1 MEVKVTYVFKV
12 LFLIFSWIILFQSN
26 STDNP
31 QIFLTSIMIYSGAII
46 FDLIFNAIESCS
58 KASSSLKGAYY
69 ISIVLIIF
77 NGLCTVIAFLGAIGC
92 LSIEKLRNMYYIV
105 IVEGTFTEIFS
116 ESKYFLLELKMYLIF
131 ALLFSIMEV
140 FPGLLIL
147 KDEKQKQIES
157 SD

>member
-1 MEVKVTYVFKV
+1 M
-12 LFLIFSWIILFQSN
+12 
-26 STDNP
+26 
-31 QIFLTSIMIYSGAII
+31 
-46 FDLIFNAIESCS
+46 
-58 KASSSLKGAYY
+58 
-69 ISIVLIIF
+69 
-77 NGLCTVIAFLGAIGC
+77 
-92 LSIEKLRNMYYIV
+92 
-105 IVEGTFTEIFS
+105 EGTFTEIFS